1 MSISSKD
8 FQNVTSAGF
17 ADDTFAA
24 DTFAAD
30 KKSPF
35 ESSVFEN
42 KTQVL
47 PVDSVSRLSN
57 GARSRSNS
65 NISLSEPH
73 ALNDTV
79 EDQPVSKWVWVLAFA
94 AGIGGLLFG
103 YDTGVI
109 SGALVVIGTS
119 LGGHELTNGG
129 KEFITS
135 ATSLGAL
142 LGGIIAGALADF
154 FGRKPVIAIASIII
168 IVGSIVQVTAHHL
181 WHMIVGRFVIGWG
194 VGIASLI
201 IPLYLSEIAPSKIRG
216 RLVII
221 YVLLITAGQVIAYG
235 IDTAFE
241 HVHNGWR
248 WMVGLAMV
256 PAAFQLFILIWL
268 PESPRLLVKK
278 ERSQE
283 AYNTLARIYPT
294 AHPYEIKTKLYLI
307 QEGVRDPFSGSRWQK
322 IVKTFKELYFN
333 PSNFRALIL
342 ACGLQ
347 AMQQLSGFNSLMY
360 FSSTIF
366 QVVGFNNPTATGL
379 IIAATNFVF
388 TIVAFGVI
396 DFFGRRILLLLTVW
410 GMIAALIVCAVAF
423 HFLPKDENGN
433 YTSGQSNAWAIV
445 VLISMIVYVASY
457 ASGLGNLPWQQSEL
471 FPMSVRGLGTG
482 MSTAVNWA
490 GNLGIGASFLT
501 LMSEI
506 TPTGTFALYGG
517 LCFLGWLG
525 ALFCYPD
532 LTDYTIEEIGEL
544 LKHGFGVRES
554 MRHLKRVRQERAW
567 SREDKEQN
575 N

>member
-181 WHMIVGRFVIGWG
+181 WHMIV
-194 VGIASLI
+194 
-201 IPLYLSEIAPSKIRG
+201 
-216 RLVII
+216 
-221 YVLLITAGQVIAYG
+221 AGQVIAYG

-366 QVVGFNNPTATGL
+366 EVVGFNNPTATGL